1 LIGVSRSARND
12 EAQGRV
18 EAELAQERAA
28 ALGRIGHRLDELIGQ
43 LQQLRAAYAAAALAR
58 RERRPQLADAYR
70 HLRHEALRYR
80 WYLEVQREAMG
91 LRGGHRLDEFYRVPG
106 PIEP

>member
-1 LIGVSRSARND
+1 MSRSARNE

-43 LQQLRAAYAAAALAR
+43 LLRLRAACGSAGGGVY
-58 RERRPQLADAYR
+58 ERRVQVADEYR
-70 HLRHEALRYR
+70 QLRHEALRYR

-91 LRGGHRLDEFYRVPG
+91 LRGGHRLDEFYRVPD
-106 PIEP
+106 PLEP

>member
-1 LIGVSRSARND
+1 MSRSARNE

-43 LQQLRAAYAAAALAR
+43 LLRLRGAYGAAGGR
-58 RERRPQLADAYR
+58 RSERQPQVADEYR
-70 HLRHEALRYR
+70 RLRHEALRYR
-80 WYLEVQREAMG
+80 WSLEVQREATG

-106 PIEP
+106 PLDP